1 MTSTFYKAKTRMSNS
16 RIYRAEKIFTG
27 NEWLIEK
34 AIVVT
39 GGIISDIIPLETLTN
54 KAADLNPIIAPAFI
68 DIQIY
73 GAYEKLFSV
82 FPDTDALHK
91 LYAYCIRGGAA
102 YFQPTVATN
111 SNEVFYRCIDAVK
124 AYWNEN
130 GKGCLGLHIEGPWIN
145 PEKRGAHI
153 ASFIHAPDMAEV
165 SALLDYGKGVIT
177 MITLAPE
184 VCSKEVI
191 ELIRSYDVI
200 ISAGHSNASDEGITA
215 VTHLYNAMSPLQHR
229 APGMVGAVL
238 NHPAVMSSIVPD
250 GYHVDFAAVKIA
262 KAIMGK
268 RLFAITDAVT
278 GTTTGPYPH
287 VLAGDKYE
295 SNGILSGSALD
306 MGLCLRNLVNKV
318 GVGLDEALRMVSL
331 YPAQVMKI
339 THKMGSIEKGMEA
352 NLVFLNSQLEVTG
365 LVSAD
370 TQLF

>member
-1 MTSTFYKAKTRMSNS
+1 MSNS
-16 RIYRAEKIFTG
+16 RIYKAEKIFTG
-27 NEWLIEK
+27 SEWLIEK

-39 GGIISDIIPLETLTN
+39 GGIISDILPLETLTN
-54 KAADLNPIIAPAFI
+54 KAADLSPIIAPAFI

-82 FPDTDALHK
+82 FPDTNALHQ
-91 LYAYCIRGGAA
+91 LYAYCTQGGAA

-124 AYWNEN
+124 AYWKEN

-153 ASFIHAPDMAEV
+153 ASFIHTPGITEV

-191 ELIRSYDVI
+191 ELVRSYGVI
-200 ISAGHSNASDEGITA
+200 ISAGHSNASYECATTAFDEGITA

-238 NHPAVMSSIVPD
+238 NHPSVMSSIVPD

-262 KAIMGK
+262 KEIMGK

-278 GTTTGPYPH
+278 TTTAGAYPH
-287 VLAGDKYE
+287 MQAGDKYE

-318 GVGLDEALRMVSL
+318 GIGLEEALRMVSL
-331 YPAQVMKI
+331 YPAEVMKLTGRLGKI
-339 THKMGSIEKGMEA
+339 EMGIEA
-352 NLVFLNSQLEVTG
+352 NLVFLNSRLEVTG
-365 LVSAD
+365 LVSGD